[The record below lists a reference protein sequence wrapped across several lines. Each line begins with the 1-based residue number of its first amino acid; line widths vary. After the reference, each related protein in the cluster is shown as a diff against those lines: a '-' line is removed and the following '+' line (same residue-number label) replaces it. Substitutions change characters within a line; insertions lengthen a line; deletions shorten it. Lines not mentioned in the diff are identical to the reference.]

1 MVEVVITLDYE
12 VLVKKIASS
21 KLCPMPESPT

>member
-1 MVEVVITLDYE
+1 MVEVVITLEFE

-21 KLCPMPESPT
+21 KLCPTSESPM